1 MRFWSHVSSLLWEE
15 PVVHTQEQLPTGPE
29 ATGVPEFARKA
40 ARFASIGFSAV
51 VLAAQ
56 VTGVR
61 LAASVDADPTYC
73 VRQSQLCKAACPGPG
88 ESQSQCVQ
96 RCNDQRKICERAP

>member
-1 MRFWSHVSSLLWEE
+1 MSLWSHVSSLLWEE
-15 PVVHTQEQLPTGPE
+15 PVVHVQAPKTAGPE
-29 ATGVPEFARKA
+29 ATGVPQYARKA
-40 ARFASIGFSAV
+40 VRFASIGFSAV

-61 LAASVDADPTYC
+61 LAASVDADPSYC
-73 VRQSQLCKAACPGPG
+73 IRQSQTCKAACPGSG
-88 ESQSQCVQ
+88 ETQSQCVQ

>member
-15 PVVHTQEQLPTGPE
+15 PVVHAEEPLLTGPE

-73 VRQSQLCKAACPGPG
+73 VLQSQQCKAACPGPG
-88 ESQSQCVQ
+88 ETQSQCVQ